1 MNNSLELIIK
11 NFNITE
17 QVLSDRKSIGLYV
30 ESLSSL
36 IVDKIYDYFLSNA
49 DFAKLIDPKDIP
61 ILKRIRAQFIV
72 SLFNDDFD
80 EALFEKIKQAYKDSP
95 VRPNSYLIA
104 SSFELIMQSIIDIAS
119 VNHQLQ
125 RGLKTI
131 YKFLHIAEFI
141 MQKEFINDNTQK
153 ATSSK
158 NAIIDALESL
168 FEMLSI
174 HKSKHELLLECYK
187 KGSFESCYSKGL
199 PSRDVVS
206 CRFNDVISHT
216 KELVSN
222 IDYFSMDIDTIDEW
236 HHKYHQNLG
245 DLYSAIDKN
254 LSKDAQQEYL
264 NKTIQTSQK
273 LFEYINKPFEKVSS
287 LTFLVV
293 NGGMRFIQQYGYI
306 LNETKFIPFDE
317 PQEICSY
324 IQNILKESLQGS
336 LSWAVDSYSV
346 TTKENMTNGDISEKI
361 VFNNATIFITLN
373 IKQIPY
379 NSFIFD
385 ILHIFLEILK
395 ITLINRE
402 KEHKLTVFADKAESA
417 NRSKDMFLANMS
429 HELRTPLNA
438 IIGFSQIL
446 QTREEIPQ
454 NLRSYIE
461 KISIAGNNLLNLVNT
476 ILDFA
481 KLEAGKFS
489 YHPKM
494 TLISDIV
501 KEISILISPLAE
513 AKNIS
518 LVMPSDISLTLFI
531 DVQLMKQSLINIL
544 SNAIK
549 FTPNNG
555 EVTFSIMFDKQR
567 NQYVLSICDNGV
579 GMSKESISQLFT
591 PFTQID
597 NHLQVASKGTGL
609 GLVITKKIVEDL
621 HGGNIWVESTID
633 EGSCFYIA
641 IPIQTELTKVE
652 IFASKNS
659 DNEKLLIVED
669 SEEYVK
675 ILVEKLLPYYNITVS
690 NSINKAKEL
699 LEKNE
704 YDKMILD
711 FFLIDGICSEV
722 LFFMESKEIQTPAY
736 IISAEDDFK
745 IVEHLQE
752 SSNIMGVFNKRDT
765 VLICDTIKGES
776 E

>member
-1 MNNSLELIIK
+1 MSNTVELIIK

-17 QVLSDRKSIGLYV
+17 QILEDRKNIGLHV

-36 IVDKIYDYFLSNA
+36 IVDKFYDYFLSNP
-49 DFAKLIDPKDIP
+49 DFAKLINPEELP
-61 ILKRIRAQFIV
+61 MLKRMRAEFIV

-80 EALFEKIKQAYKDSP
+80 EVLVEKIKQVYKDSP
-95 VRPNSYLIA
+95 LKPNTYLIA
-104 SSFELIMQSIIDIAS
+104 SSFEIIMQTIIDIAS

-141 MQKEFINDNTQK
+141 MQKELLNDSAQK
-153 ATSSK
+153 TTISK
-158 NAIIDALESL
+158 NSLISALESL

-174 HKSKHELLLECYK
+174 HKSKHEVLLLCYER
-187 KGSFESCYSKGL
+187 GSFDSSYSTKL
-199 PSRDVVS
+199 PSSNVLS
-206 CRFNDVISHT
+206 CQFNDTISYI
-216 KELVSN
+216 KSLVTN
-222 IDYFSMDIDTIDEW
+222 IDQFSIDIDKIDKW
-236 HHKYHQNLG
+236 HHQYHQNVT
-245 DLYSAIDKN
+245 DLYASIDKN
-254 LSKDAQQEYL
+254 LPKELQNHYL
-264 NKTIQTSQK
+264 KEVVNTSEK
-273 LFEYINKPFEKVSS
+273 LFGYINKPFEQVSS
-287 LTFLVV
+287 LTFLTV
-293 NGGMRFIQQYGYI
+293 NAGMRFIQQYSYI
-306 LNETKFIPFDE
+306 LNETKFIPFGNSKE
-317 PQEICSY
+317 MCQY
-324 IQNILKESLQGS
+324 IEAILQESLKNS
-336 LSWAVDSYSV
+336 LSWAVESYSV
-346 TTKENMTNGDISEKI
+346 TTEKNENSSDISEEI
-361 VFNNATIFITLN
+361 TFNNTTIYIYLN
-373 IKQIPY
+373 IKKLPY
-379 NSFIFD
+379 KTFIFD
-385 ILHIFLEILK
+385 ILYIFLEILK

-454 NLRSYIE
+454 NMRSYIE

-481 KLEAGKFS
+481 KLEAGKIS
-489 YHPKM
+489 YHPRM
-494 TLISDIV
+494 TLLSDIA
-501 KEISILISPLAE
+501 KEISIIISPLAE
-513 AKNIS
+513 AKNIT
-518 LVMPSDISLTLFI
+518 LTMPADISLALFI
-531 DVQLMKQSLINIL
+531 DAQLMKQSLINIL

-549 FTPNNG
+549 FTPNDG
-555 EVTFSIMFDKQR
+555 EVIFSITFDKQR

-579 GMSKESISQLFT
+579 GMDKESISQLFT

-597 NHLQVASKGTGL
+597 NHLQTASKGTGL

-621 HGGNIWVESTID
+621 HGGKIWVESSVG

-641 IPIQTELTKVE
+641 VPIQTELTKIE

-675 ILVEKLLPYYNITVS
+675 ILVEKLLPYYNITVT

-722 LFFMESKEIQTPAY
+722 LFFMENKEIQTPVY
-736 IISAEDDFK
+736 VISAEDDFK
-745 IVEHLQE
+745 IVEHLRE

-776 E
+776 

>member
-1 MNNSLELIIK
+1 MGNSLELIIK

-17 QVLSDRKSIGLYV
+17 QVLSDRKNIGLYI

-36 IVDKIYDYFLSNA
+36 IVDKFYDYFLSNP
-49 DFAKLIDPKDIP
+49 DFAKLINPEELP
-61 ILKRIRAQFIV
+61 MLKRMRAEFIV

-80 EALFEKIKQAYKDSP
+80 DLLFDKIKQVYKDSP
-95 VRPNSYLIA
+95 VRPNTYLIA
-104 SSFELIMQSIIDIAS
+104 SSFEIIMQSIIDIAS

-141 MQKEFINDNTQK
+141 MQKEFLDDSAQK
-153 ATSSK
+153 TTTSK
-158 NAIIDALESL
+158 NSLINALESL
-168 FEMLSI
+168 YEMLSI
-174 HKSKHELLLECYK
+174 HKSKHELLLECYEK
-187 KGSFESCYSKGL
+187 NIIDTSNIIEL
-199 PSRDVVS
+199 PSNDVLL
-206 CRFNDVISHT
+206 CRFHETTSAIKN
-216 KELVSN
+216 LVLDM
-222 IDYFSMDIDTIDEW
+222 DYFGVDISIIDEL
-236 HHKYHQNLG
+236 HRKYHQNVS

-254 LSKDAQQEYL
+254 LPKNEQQAYL
-264 NKTIQTSQK
+264 NNTAQTSQE
-273 LFEYINKPFEKVSS
+273 LFEQINKPFEKVSS

-306 LNETKFIPFDE
+306 LNETKFIPFDKA
-317 PQEICSY
+317 QEMCDFIK
-324 IQNILKESLQGS
+324 NILKESLQES
-336 LSWAVDSYSV
+336 LLWAIDSYSV
-346 TTKENMTNGDISEKI
+346 TTKEDERSSDISERI

-373 IKQIPY
+373 IKKIPY
-379 NSFIFD
+379 SSFIFD

-402 KEHKLTVFADKAESA
+402 KEHKLTIFADKAESA

-454 NLRSYIE
+454 NMRSYIE

-481 KLEAGKFS
+481 KLEAGKIS
-489 YHPKM
+489 YHPRM
-494 TLISDIV
+494 TLLSDIA
-501 KEISILISPLAE
+501 KEISIIISPLAE
-513 AKNIS
+513 AKNIT
-518 LVMPSDISLTLFI
+518 LTMPADISLALFI
-531 DVQLMKQSLINIL
+531 DAQLMKQSLINIL

-549 FTPNNG
+549 FTPNDG
-555 EVTFSIMFDKQR
+555 EVIFSITFDKQR

-579 GMSKESISQLFT
+579 GMDKESISQLFT

-597 NHLQVASKGTGL
+597 NHLQTASKGTGL

-621 HGGNIWVESTID
+621 HGGKIWVESSVG

-641 IPIQTELTKVE
+641 VPIQTELTKIE

-675 ILVEKLLPYYNITVS
+675 ILVEKLLPYYNITVT

-722 LFFMESKEIQTPAY
+722 LFFMENKEIQTPVY
-736 IISAEDDFK
+736 VISAEDDFK
-745 IVEHLQE
+745 IVEHLRE

-765 VLICDTIKGES
+765 VLICDTIKGGE
-776 E
+776 